1 MSDTGNE
8 WQVARRRKGAAHRKY
23 KPLQTASTI
32 KDVPNTTKTIH
43 RIRETISEL
52 KCEDFWQEWKELL
65 WVARSTLPSDPSVDG
80 KATEIPSNHHK
91 RRADGKTCR
100 NMECVCY
107 GLGSFSSCVS
117 ARYQLAM
124 LLLLLDKLQIPLK
137 HCFVYDPVFS
147 SGERDVLSEL
157 GLTILTENEEGK
169 RLTTSPT
176 LFYLMH
182 CGKALYNNL
191 LWKNWSRETLPLL
204 TIIGN
209 SFSGIQDRMID
220 REFQRDYSYISQAA
234 AVCEERP
241 LNCPP
246 RLIDVFNDTAIIT
259 FPTSGLNKLPQ
270 SSWAEPPEPQYQ
282 HCPDLE
288 IILRG
293 DRKEQNT

>member
-157 GLTILTENEEGK
+157 GLTILTENEV
-169 RLTTSPT
+169 RFCFHLV
-176 LFYLMH
+176 
-182 CGKALYNNL
+182 
-191 LWKNWSRETLPLL
+191 
-204 TIIGN
+204 
-209 SFSGIQDRMID
+209 RMID